1 MPSSYPG
8 RHMSLPRLALSTSKK
23 RWVSVANWAQLVASH
38 LLDIKLTHLVLS
50 YSFHDT
56 SLQYVC

>member
-1 MPSSYPG
+1 MP
-8 RHMSLPRLALSTSKK
+8 LPRLALSTSKK

-56 SLQYVC
+56 SLRYVC